1 MKKILFNTG
10 LAVLLL
16 SGFTACNKLEYT
28 PQQSLL
34 PSDLFKTP
42 EGVQSAVIGCY
53 SLLQGNLEND
63 QGDFSFDIIAMPECF
78 SDDAIFSGTFLTRQE
93 FSKFNISTAN
103 LTNQG
108 IYDILYASAV
118 RTNDVIDRIQAINN
132 MTGLTTAQKNTYLSE
147 LYTIRAYAYFY
158 LSVYYGNVPLV
169 LQTTNTANLQSNN
182 DQPNT
187 PQPQIMAQIEKDLL
201 WADSNIGA
209 GGGSGAYVS
218 HAAIEAFL
226 ARFYLYNG
234 SINNDPAEIAKAKTY
249 SEDVIANSG
258 HTLDPSYDNI
268 FANPTQSP
276 EVIWYEN
283 YNSSNGNS
291 IAFYFFSSSMGGR
304 QEVSVRT
311 PNMFADDTT
320 QTDLREAST
329 IVNGNV
335 VYKYRHPGDGAD
347 PVILFRLGEQYLI
360 AAEAEAREGNFLQ
373 ADTFLN
379 AIRQR
384 AGLSD
389 TTMNAN
395 DYLDII
401 LTARRKELAFEM
413 GGFRLLDLRRT
424 GRAAQVLG
432 PLGYTAPKCD
442 LWPFP
447 QADMD
452 ANPNL
457 KQNTG
462 Y

>member
-1 MKKILFNTG
+1 MKKILFNAG

-34 PSDLFKTP
+34 PADLFKTP
-42 EGVQSAVIGCY
+42 AGVQSAVIGCY

-63 QGDFSFDIIAMPECF
+63 AGDFAFDIIAMPECF
-78 SDDAIFSGTFLTRQE
+78 SDDGVFSGTFPTRKE
-93 FSKFNISTAN
+93 FSQFNITTAN

-132 MTGLTTAQKNTYLSE
+132 MPGLTDEMKNTYLSE

-158 LSVYYGNVPLV
+158 LTVYYGNVPLV
-169 LQTTNTANLQSNN
+169 LQTTNTANMQSNN

-187 PQPQIMAQIEKDLL
+187 PQAQIMGQIEKDLL
-201 WADSNIGA
+201 WADSNIGN

-218 HAAIEAFL
+218 QAAIEAFL

-249 SEDVIANSG
+249 SENLIASSG
-258 HTLDPSYDNI
+258 HSLDPSYDDI
-268 FANPTQSP
+268 FANPTSSP

-291 IAFYFFSSSMGGR
+291 IAFYFFSSAMGGR
-304 QEVSVRT
+304 QEVSARDPEMFGDSTSTDVRK
-311 PNMFADDTT
+311 
-320 QTDLREAST
+320 AST
-329 IVNGNV
+329 IINGDV

-360 AAEAEAREGNFLQ
+360 AAEAEARAGNLTQ

-389 TTMNAN
+389 TTMTAN

-401 LTARRKELAFEM
+401 LSARRKELAFEM

-424 GRAAQVLG
+424 DRAVSVLG
-432 PLGYTAPKCD
+432 QLGYISPKCD
-442 LWPFP
+442 AWPYP